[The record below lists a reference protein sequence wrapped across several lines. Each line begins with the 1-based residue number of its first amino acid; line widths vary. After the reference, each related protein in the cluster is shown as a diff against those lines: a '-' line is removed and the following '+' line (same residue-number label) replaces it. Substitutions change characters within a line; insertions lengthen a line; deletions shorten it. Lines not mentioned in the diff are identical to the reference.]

1 MTWSNKLTIEEK
13 ENINLNI
20 EVQVSKKEVK
30 AGDINEETGSKKRS
44 FDEFLNEEK
53 SKNKKASDK
62 SGKSNPAS
70 EGSAKMKPIKRRK
83 TSEESKEGE

>member
-20 EVQVSKKEVK
+20 EGKVSKKEVK
-30 AGDINEETGSKKRS
+30 AGDINEETDSKKRS

-53 SKNKKASDK
+53 SKN
-62 SGKSNPAS
+62 
-70 EGSAKMKPIKRRK
+70 
-83 TSEESKEGE
+83 

>member
-20 EVQVSKKEVK
+20 EGKVSKKEVK
-30 AGDINEETGSKKRS
+30 EGDINEETDSKKRS